1 MPLVAARI
9 IRPEERGPGAQDG
22 TPTTAQRG
30 STVSRVAIVT
40 DSASDMDPDRAR
52 QLGITIVPLV
62 VNFGSESFK
71 AGVDIFT
78 DQFWARM
85 TAPDAPFAT
94 TAASSP
100 GDFQAAYEQVFAQG
114 AEAVVSVHVA
124 GTLSGT
130 IKSAEIAK
138 GMLGDRQIHIVD
150 SMSAS
155 MGEGQLAELGAQMAA
170 MGVSAEEIAR
180 VLTKRRD
187 DIGVFL
193 ALDTLEYLKRGGRI
207 SGAQAAIGT
216 ILSLKPIIKIADG
229 LVETVERVRTKGKAR
244 ERLIDLLCT
253 RPIERLSILHT
264 TNAGVEEFEPQLVAR
279 VPGGIDPSMV
289 TVDLVG
295 PSIGPHLGPGCV
307 GGVALYKS

>member
-1 MPLVAARI
+1 
-9 IRPEERGPGAQDG
+9 
-22 TPTTAQRG
+22 
-30 STVSRVAIVT
+30 VSRVAIVT
-40 DSASDMDPDRAR
+40 DSASDLDPGRAHD
-52 QLGITIVPLV
+52 LGIIIVPLA

-71 AGVDIFT
+71 AGVDIST
-78 DQFWARM
+78 DEFWARM

-100 GDFQAAYEQVFAQG
+100 GDFQAAYEQAFAEG
-114 AEAVVSVHVA
+114 AEAIVSVHVA

-130 IKSAEIAK
+130 IKSAEVAK
-138 GMLGDRQIHIVD
+138 GILGGREIHIVD

-155 MGEGQLAELGAQMAA
+155 MGEGELAELGVRMAA

-180 VLTKRRD
+180 VLTERRD
-187 DIGVFL
+187 DIGVYL

-216 ILSLKPIIKIADG
+216 LLSVKPIIKISNG
-229 LVETVERVRTKGKAR
+229 LVEVFERVRTKGKAR
-244 ERLIDLLCT
+244 ERLIELLCA

-264 TNAGVEEFEPQLVAR
+264 TNAGVEEFAPQLIAG

>member
-1 MPLVAARI
+1 M
-9 IRPEERGPGAQDG
+9 
-22 TPTTAQRG
+22 
-30 STVSRVAIVT
+30 SRVAIVT
-40 DSASDMDPDRAR
+40 DSASDMDPGRAR
-52 QLGITIVPLV
+52 DLGIAIVPLV

-71 AGVDIFT
+71 AGIDITT

-85 TAPDAPFAT
+85 TGPDSPFPT

-100 GDFQAAYEQVFAQG
+100 GDFQAAYGQAFAQG
-114 AEAVVSVHVA
+114 ADAIVSIHVA

-130 IKSAEIAK
+130 IKSAEVAK
-138 GMLGDRQIHIVD
+138 GLMADREIHIVD

-155 MGEGQLAELGAQMAA
+155 MGEGQLAELGVRMAG

-180 VLTKRRD
+180 VLTKRRE
-187 DIGVFL
+187 DIGVYL

-216 ILSLKPIIKIADG
+216 LLSVKPIIKIADG
-229 LVETVERVRTKGKAR
+229 LVETVDRVRTKGKAR
-244 ERLIDLLCT
+244 ERLIELLCT
-253 RPIERLSILHT
+253 GPMERLSILHT
-264 TNAGVEEFEPQLVAR
+264 TNAGVEEFEAELLAR
-279 VPGGIDPSMV
+279 VPGGIDPAMV

-307 GGVALYKS
+307 GGVALYRA